1 MPNRSGFECRNCHK
15 WVNYEAWGTRNRN
28 HCPYCLYSLHIDV
41 NVGDR
46 SSPCGGLMQPIG
58 KLLKGDGEEMVV
70 HKCAKCGFV
79 RKNRIA
85 GDDSFDIVE
94 RLPVLDSF

>member
-1 MPNRSGFECRNCHK
+1 
-15 WVNYEAWGTRNRN
+15 
-28 HCPYCLYSLHIDV
+28 
-41 NVGDR
+41 
-46 SSPCGGLMQPIG
+46 MQPIG